1 MWKRNIG
8 KCMKKK
14 NIIIKHK
21 EKHIK
26 RIVIKIEW
34 KKNEKIIIKYLKKNN
49 NNNQEYRN
57 TLKKIIKKLLIF
69 FKFCTPTYFL
79 SNLF

>member
-1 MWKRNIG
+1 MWNNIG

-14 NIIIKHK
+14 NIITKHK

-34 KKNEKIIIKYLKKNN
+34 KKNEKIIIKYLKK
-49 NNNQEYRN
+49 
-57 TLKKIIKKLLIF
+57 KK
-69 FKFCTPTYFL
+69 
-79 SNLF
+79 

>member
-1 MWKRNIG
+1 MWNNIG

-14 NIIIKHK
+14 NIITKHK

-34 KKNEKIIIKYLKKNN
+34 KKKWKDNNKILKKKKIIIIKNI
-49 NNNQEYRN
+49 EI
-57 TLKKIIKKLLIF
+57 L
-69 FKFCTPTYFL
+69 
-79 SNLF
+79 

>member
-1 MWKRNIG
+1 MWNNIG

-14 NIIIKHK
+14 NIITKHK

-34 KKNEKIIIKYLKKNN
+34 KKKWKDNNKILKKKKN

-57 TLKKIIKKLLIF
+57 TLKK
-69 FKFCTPTYFL
+69 
-79 SNLF
+79 NN

>member
-14 NIIIKHK
+14 NIITKHK

-34 KKNEKIIIKYLKKNN
+34 KKKWKDNNKILKK
-49 NNNQEYRN
+49 
-57 TLKKIIKKLLIF
+57 KK
-69 FKFCTPTYFL
+69 
-79 SNLF
+79 